1 MIRYPNYKKQNRGL
15 VFPRNDRVLRPTAD
29 SDIMKGLDSTPIQ
42 ELRCPL
48 DDETKDCEGAEPR
61 EVTPIASYNWTN
73 DKEPTIFVPG
83 CPPIWQNR
91 PTPFPLDRDSGV
103 SFIDQNKYRVPQYPL
118 LPLVRAV
125 DHLSPD
131 FDFSSIDIVTDRNN
145 LRKLLRWINGT
156 ISLDFRIDLQL
167 SGSTVLFARY
177 ESTKVEV
184 ESGRLGFGRNFEQY
198 TTKRLAGCESSTGHH
213 RIITYD
219 YGNLKLMVRFEVD
232 ACLHNDTATQDRRD
246 RPEAMR
252 PIPGDEPQDI
262 LAALRKMSIRSDDK
276 IEIVSRGILVPQS
289 SLIELGTKSARG
301 MELQGID
308 WLEYFPQLFLSQ
320 TPHHHL
326 GVHEKGYFRRIDAR
340 ALNDSV
346 LSVQKQRQQPAFDK
360 LHVLLQK
367 IKEIVVAHGEDAH
380 LSLVYRVETKKLE
393 VFLRKASGGV
403 LPDMWL
409 ERFKPAPQETKSS
422 EDESGPTT
430 RAIEFDNPGTSKAAR
445 QESDESDDEKAS
457 DYDSDGSSDP
467 LNSDEPRW
475 QRFGNLSN
483 RK

>member
-1 MIRYPNYKKQNRGL
+1 MIKYPNYNFQNRGL
-15 VFPRNDRVLRPTAD
+15 VFPRNNRTLRPTAY
-29 SDIMKGLDSTPIQ
+29 SDIMKDLDSTSIQ
-42 ELRCPL
+42 ELRRPL
-48 DDETKDCEGAEPR
+48 DAERKDCEGVEPR
-61 EVTPIASYNWTN
+61 EVTPVASYNWTN

-91 PTPFPLDRDSGV
+91 PTPFRLDRDSGV
-103 SFIDQNKYRVPQYPL
+103 SFIDQNTHRVPQYPL
-118 LPLVRAV
+118 LPLVLAV
-125 DHLSPD
+125 AHLSPD
-131 FDFSSIDIVTDRNN
+131 FDFPSIDIVTDRNN

-167 SGSTVLFARY
+167 SGSTVLFTRY
-177 ESTKVEV
+177 EPTKVEV

-219 YGNLKLMVRFEVD
+219 YGNLKLLVRFEVD

-252 PIPGDEPQDI
+252 PIPGDKPQDI

-301 MELQGID
+301 IELEGID
-308 WLEYFPQLFLSQ
+308 WQEYFPQ

-346 LSVQKQRQQPAFDK
+346 LAIQKQRQQPAFDK

-367 IKEIVVAHGEDAH
+367 IKELVVARGEDAR

-393 VFLRKASGGV
+393 VFSRKASGGV

-409 ERFKPAPQETKSS
+409 ERFKSAPQATESS
-422 EDESGPTT
+422 EDESGPAPQAGESNDSDTPEV
-430 RAIEFDNPGTSKAAR
+430 AK
-445 QESDESDDEKAS
+445 QESDESDDGKVS
-457 DYDSDGSSDP
+457 DYDSDGSSGS
-467 LNSDEPRW
+467 LNSDEPPRW
-475 QRFGNLSN
+475 QRYENLSN
-483 RK
+483 RNK

>member
-1 MIRYPNYKKQNRGL
+1 MIKYPNYNFYNRGL
-15 VFPRNDRVLRPTAD
+15 VFPRNDRDLRLTVD
-29 SDIMKGLDSTPIQ
+29 SDIMKDLHSTPIQ
-42 ELRCPL
+42 ELRRPL
-48 DDETKDCEGAEPR
+48 DAETKDCEGVEPR

-91 PTPFPLDRDSGV
+91 PTPFRLERDSGV
-103 SFIDQNKYRVPQYPL
+103 SFIDQNTYRVPQYPL
-118 LPLVRAV
+118 LPLVLAV

-167 SGSTVLFARY
+167 SGSTVLFTRY

-219 YGNLKLMVRFEVD
+219 YGRLKLLVRFEVD

-252 PIPGDEPQDI
+252 SIPGDSLQGI
-262 LAALRKMSIRSDDK
+262 LAALGKMSIRSDDK
-276 IEIVSRGILVPQS
+276 IKIISRGVLVPQS

-301 MELQGID
+301 MELEGID
-308 WLEYFPQLFLSQ
+308 WQEYFPQLLLSQ

-346 LSVQKQRQQPAFDK
+346 LSVQQQRQQPAFDK
-360 LHVLLQK
+360 LHILLQK
-367 IKEIVVAHGEDAH
+367 IKELVVAHGEDAR
-380 LSLVYRVETKKLE
+380 LSLVYRVETKKFE
-393 VFLRKASGGV
+393 VFSRKVSGGV

-409 ERFKPAPQETKSS
+409 ERFKPVPQETENSN
-422 EDESGPTT
+422 DESGTT
-430 RAIEFDNPGTSKAAR
+430 RADESDDPDTPEVAK
-445 QESDESDDEKAS
+445 QESDESDDGKVS
-457 DYDSDGSSDP
+457 DYDSDGSSGS

-475 QRFGNLSN
+475 QKI
-483 RK
+483 RKPLQS

>member
-1 MIRYPNYKKQNRGL
+1 MIKYPNYNLQNRGL
-15 VFPRNDRVLRPTAD
+15 VFPRNDRVLRPMAD

-42 ELRCPL
+42 ELRRPL
-48 DDETKDCEGAEPR
+48 DGETKDCEGAEPR

-91 PTPFPLDRDSGV
+91 PTPFRLDRDSGV
-103 SFIDQNKYRVPQYPL
+103 SFIDQNRHRVPQYPL
-118 LPLVRAV
+118 LPLVLAV

-131 FDFSSIDIVTDRNN
+131 FDFPSIDIVTDRNN
-145 LRKLLRWINGT
+145 LRKLLRWVNGT

-167 SGSTVLFARY
+167 SGSTVLFTRY

-184 ESGRLGFGRNFEQY
+184 DSGRLGFGRNFEQY

-213 RIITYD
+213 RIIIYD
-219 YGNLKLMVRFEVD
+219 FGNLKLLVRFEVD

-252 PIPGDEPQDI
+252 PIPGDKPQDI

-276 IEIVSRGILVPQS
+276 IEIVSRGVLVPQS
-289 SLIELGTKSARG
+289 SLIELSTKSARG
-301 MELQGID
+301 MELEGID
-308 WLEYFPQLFLSQ
+308 WQEYFPQLFLSQ

-326 GVHEKGYFRRIDAR
+326 GVHEKGYFRRIDAH

-346 LSVQKQRQQPAFDK
+346 LSVQQQRQQPAFDK

-367 IKEIVVAHGEDAH
+367 IKELVIAHGEDAR

-393 VFLRKASGGV
+393 VFSRKASGGV

-409 ERFKPAPQETKSS
+409 ERFKPAPQETKNS
-422 EDESGPTT
+422 EDESGPAT
-430 RAIEFDNPGTSKAAR
+430 RAIESDDPDTSKAAK
-445 QESDESDDEKAS
+445 QESDESDDEKLS
-457 DYDSDGSSDP
+457 DYDSDGSSDA

-475 QRFGNLSN
+475 RRYEKLSS